1 MSNSMPEDKRVCRDA
16 RGRFKKGKSGNP
28 NGRPRGTRN
37 KVTLAL
43 QDVLK
48 GEAEGLT
55 LRVVE
60 LARAG
65 NVQCLLFCLN
75 NLLPNARISQVA
87 AADFLKP
94 KSTEP
99 KVISGRIF
107 GSLL

>member
-1 MSNSMPEDKRVCRDA
+1 MFNIMSGDNRGCRDA
-16 RGRFKKGKSGNP
+16 RGRFKRGVNGNP

-37 KVTLAL
+37 KVTLAA
-43 QDVLK
+43 QDMLK

-75 NLLPNARISQVA
+75 SLLPNKRMSQMA
-87 AADFLKP
+87 FCEFFKP
-94 KSTEP
+94 KTTEP
-99 KVISGRIF
+99 RVISGRIF